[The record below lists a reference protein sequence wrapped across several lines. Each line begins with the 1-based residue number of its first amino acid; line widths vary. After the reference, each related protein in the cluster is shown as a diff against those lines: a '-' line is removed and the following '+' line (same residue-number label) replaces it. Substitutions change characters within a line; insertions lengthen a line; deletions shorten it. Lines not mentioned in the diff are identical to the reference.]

1 MKKTSMAFSM
11 LAGLSFLGAILF
23 KLNVLPRNFLNT
35 VPSSYIQL
43 AQLFLLAAIALGIH
57 GMDQKK

>member
-1 MKKTSMAFSM
+1 MKKMSMAFSL
-11 LAGLSFLGAILF
+11 LAGLSFLAAVLL
-23 KLNVLPRNFLNT
+23 KLNVLPRNILDT

-43 AQLFLLAAIALGIH
+43 AQLFLLAATALGIY